1 MGSDIMNVQQ
11 LAERVDQLEQAV
23 NAINRELADLRGEA
37 NQNSQAVTRVRDLE
51 VQFRRTDKSSLKTAT
66 TGLFETLA
74 IQGQSV
80 GIAALRQMMSAENL
94 DRNEL
99 SRSIIEARD
108 E

>member
-1 MGSDIMNVQQ
+1 MNVQQ

-51 VQFRRTDKSSLKTAT
+51 VQFRRTDKSSLKTAM
-66 TGLFETLA
+66 TGLFETLS

-80 GIAALRQMMSAENL
+80 GIVALRQMMSAENL

-99 SRSIIEARD
+99 SRGIIEARD